1 MRKNPIKTALAAL
14 AVAAS
19 AAASAAPIVDEVGTP
34 HPLTSHEIYAL
45 EAPIPLSERASS
57 AASQTWLKTGY
68 APSLLGTNGQVMYAY
83 GQSQPAITCAPLHIC
98 VINLL
103 PGEHI
108 TNLSIG
114 DSVRWMVQTADAG
127 RTPVVVVKPVAA
139 GLTTNLVV
147 TTDAGRVYYMT
158 LVSRQHR
165 YLPQIGFYDPQQI
178 VIRMQ
183 RQADAQVAQGEQ
195 KKQSVVAQLG
205 TVDPSDLDFDYHCA
219 GDDPDGI
226 DRDLLPVRVFSGGGH
241 TYLQMPGGM
250 TFRDAPAVFR
260 FDGGKTELINSRL
273 ANNYFVIDGLP
284 EKFKLVVGVDK
295 GARTVTCEQGA
306 APKAFSVPPSNL
318 LPQGR

>member
-1 MRKNPIKTALAAL
+1 MRKNPIKTAFAAL

-19 AAASAAPIVDEVGTP
+19 AAASAATIAGEVRTP

-45 EAPIPLSERASS
+45 KAPIPLSERASS

-68 APSLLGTNGQVMYAY
+68 APSMLGTNGQVMYAY
-83 GQSQPAITCAPLHIC
+83 GQSQPTITCAPLHIC

-127 RTPVVVVKPVAA
+127 HTPVVVVKPVAA

-158 LVSRQHR
+158 LVSRQDR
-165 YLPQIGFYDPQQI
+165 YVPQIGFYDPQQI

-183 RQADAQVAQGEQ
+183 RQADAQVAQDEQ
-195 KKQSVVAQLG
+195 KKQAVVAQLG

-219 GDDPDGI
+219 GDDPDEI

-241 TYLQMPGGM
+241 TYLQMQGGM

-284 EKFKLVVGVDK
+284 EKFKLVVGVGK
-295 GARTVTCEQGA
+295 GARTVTCEQGG

>member
-1 MRKNPIKTALAAL
+1 MSKNSIKAALAAL

-19 AAASAAPIVDEVGTP
+19 AAASAATIVGEVGTP
-34 HPLTSHEIYAL
+34 NPLTSHEIYAL
-45 EAPIPLSERASS
+45 KAPIPLSERASS

-83 GQSQPAITCAPLHIC
+83 GQSQPTITCAPLHIC

-127 RTPVVVVKPVAA
+127 HTPVVVVKPVAA

-165 YLPQIGFYDPQQI
+165 YVPQIGFYDPQQI

-183 RQADAQVAQGEQ
+183 RQADAQVAQDEQ
-195 KKQSVVAQLG
+195 KKQAVVAQLG
-205 TVDPSDLDFDYHCA
+205 TVDPADLDFDYHCA

-241 TYLQMPGGM
+241 TYLQMQGGM

-284 EKFKLVVGVDK
+284 EKFKLVVGAGK
-295 GARTVTCEQGA
+295 GARVVTCEQGA
-306 APKAFSVPPSNL
+306 APKAFSGPPSNF